1 MLQLQAWPAWI
12 QPLGIPVTPGY
23 LGSSRNIHGMIDP
36 IFDIDYILLY
46 ILLYWL
52 MILPLPHPRLVTPV
66 KVQWEI
72 FRGSQSSGWSTCG
85 IRTGSQINHC
95 ISNRWGLESGYQSHS
110 SWWTSCNL
118 PTSNKYSMLWML
130 QIRIIFGFI
139 STCPVCTPSYLLGF
153 PLGSIT
159 VELRP
164 LSTTSRA
171 DVPAQPA
178 DLRTSSR
185 NCDDVHLVWKYYK
198 ILLLSP
204 IPMDSQIL
212 RLFSRFSLLEW
223 L

>member
-36 IFDIDYILLY
+36 IFDIDYIYYIYYYIDWWYCRCLIPGLL
-46 ILLYWL
+46 LRW
-52 MILPLPHPRLVTPV
+52 
-66 KVQWEI
+66 K
-72 FRGSQSSGWSTCG
+72 SSGWSTCG